1 MKVLLFHKECAK
13 INKFMD
19 VFICYLIF
27 FSIKRE
33 KEKITRKKEHRL
45 KLAYR
50 MHNSSQK
57 HTQTDKV

>member
-1 MKVLLFHKECAK
+1 
-13 INKFMD
+13 MD